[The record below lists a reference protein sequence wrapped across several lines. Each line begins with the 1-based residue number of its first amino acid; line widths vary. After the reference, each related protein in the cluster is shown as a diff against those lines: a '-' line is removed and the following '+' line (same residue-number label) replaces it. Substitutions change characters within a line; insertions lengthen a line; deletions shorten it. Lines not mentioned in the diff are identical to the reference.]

1 MPASVHKTTVSDK
14 GTKHFFQMR
23 ANIYLALLMAI
34 AITLVSAS
42 DMRGNNRHRMKRAP
56 QNGLFLLSKKVLPA
70 LALASQSGGDG
81 ASPLPPHIDPNI
93 GMSTDKFHRM
103 PIDASFSGPFATLGV
118 MCILVSAFMAVNY
131 FQAVN
136 VQRRSSYAGPYIQKR
151 SSFDVNPESIVSLIN
166 SFR

>member
-1 MPASVHKTTVSDK
+1 
-14 GTKHFFQMR
+14 MR
-23 ANIYLALLMAI
+23 SNINLALLMAI

-42 DMRGNNRHRMKRAP
+42 DTRGNNSHRMKRAP
-56 QNGLFLLSKKVLPA
+56 QNGLHLLSKIGAKGA

-103 PIDASFSGPFATLGV
+103 PIDASFSGPLATLGV

-136 VQRRSSYAGPYIQKR
+136 VRRRSSYVGPYIQKR

>member
-1 MPASVHKTTVSDK
+1 MGAYI
-14 GTKHFFQMR
+14 
-23 ANIYLALLMAI
+23 NLALLA
-34 AITLVSAS
+34 ALTITLVSAS
-42 DMRGNNRHRMKRAP
+42 DMRGNNNHRMKRTP
-56 QNGLFLLSKKVLPA
+56 QNPLVGFADPILLSKKGAKVA

-103 PIDASFSGPFATLGV
+103 PIDASFSGPLATLGV
-118 MCILVSAFMAVNY
+118 MCILVSAVMAVNY

-136 VQRRSSYAGPYIQKR
+136 VRRRSSYVGPYIQKR

>member
-1 MPASVHKTTVSDK
+1 
-14 GTKHFFQMR
+14 MR
-23 ANIYLALLMAI
+23 SNINSALLMAI

-42 DMRGNNRHRMKRAP
+42 DMRGNNSHRMKRAP
-56 QNGLFLLSKKVLPA
+56 QNVLLDPLLWSKKGAKVA

-93 GMSTDKFHRM
+93 GMSTDRFHTM

-118 MCILVSAFMAVNY
+118 MCILVSAVMAVNY

-136 VQRRSSYAGPYIQKR
+136 VRRRSSYAGPYIQKR
-151 SSFDVNPESIVSLIN
+151 SSFDINPDSIVSLIN
-166 SFR
+166 SLR

>member
-1 MPASVHKTTVSDK
+1 
-14 GTKHFFQMR
+14 MR
-23 ANIYLALLMAI
+23 SNINLALLMAI

-42 DMRGNNRHRMKRAP
+42 DMRDNIGHRMKRAP
-56 QNGLFLLSKKVLPA
+56 QNGLLLLSKIGAKGA

-81 ASPLPPHIDPNI
+81 ASPLPPHIDPNV
-93 GMSTDKFHRM
+93 GMSTDRFHRM
-103 PIDASFSGPFATLGV
+103 PIDTSFSGPFATLGV

-136 VQRRSSYAGPYIQKR
+136 VRRRSSYVGPYIQKR